1 MVSELVESNC
11 KGVSEGG
18 RVRFV
23 SLHKH
28 EHKKGV
34 CVSMYSVHLSS
45 VQCTLQCSE
54 HMVSCRAQPQSVQS
68 SV

>member
-11 KGVSEGG
+11 KGVSECE

-23 SLHKH
+23 SLHNF

-45 VQCTLQCSE
+45 VQCTLY
-54 HMVSCRAQPQSVQS
+54 SV
-68 SV
+68 VNIW